1 LTPYGVRVGY
11 ASPKLLRSLPVRERG
26 RYKGRVV
33 WASTDN
39 ARYAVA
45 GIRAGATLR
54 AAEKALPHGYL
65 FRVGANYW
73 YLAPVKGATAVL
85 KERNGLVEEVGIAV
99 KQLAGSHKADRELM
113 TSFD

>member
-1 LTPYGVRVGY
+1 VRVGY
-11 ASPKLLRSLPVRERG
+11 ASPELLGELPKRERG
-26 RYKGRVV
+26 KYAGRVI

-39 ARYAVA
+39 ARYAVN
-45 GIRAGATLR
+45 GIRAGATLA

-73 YLAPVKGATAVL
+73 YLAPARGATAVL
-85 KERNGLVEEVGIAV
+85 KERGGVVEEVGIAV
-99 KQLAGSHKADRELM
+99 KQLTGSHKADRELM